1 MADVQIQQPSGGSG
15 GASWAWAIVVI
26 ALLVIV
32 GWLVLGG
39 GLHKT
44 STTKVDINVPGA
56 SAPAPSG
63 GGAAKKP

>member
-26 ALLVIV
+26 ALLVVV

-44 STTKVDINVPGA
+44 STTKVEINAPGA
-56 SAPAPSG
+56 AAPSG
-63 GGAAKKP
+63 GGDAKKP